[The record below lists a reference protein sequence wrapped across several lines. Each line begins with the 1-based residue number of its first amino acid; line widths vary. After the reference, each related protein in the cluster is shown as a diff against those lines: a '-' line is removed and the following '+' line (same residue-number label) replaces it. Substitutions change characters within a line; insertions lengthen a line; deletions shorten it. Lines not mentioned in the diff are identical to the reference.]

1 MSGTKDFGVVLVTAP
16 DRRTARRLA
25 REVVGRRLAA
35 CANLVSGIDSI
46 YWWQGRV
53 ETGRETLM
61 ILKTTRSR
69 WPALMACLRE
79 HHPYDTPEIIR
90 LPVAAGDA
98 RYLRWLRESVRVRG
112 AGAAR
117 APERR
122 KTAPGSRGG
131 VRS

>member
-1 MSGTKDFGVVLVTAP
+1 MSGTSDFGVVLVTAP

-35 CANLVSGIDSI
+35 CANLVSGIESI
-46 YWWQGRV
+46 YWWQGRI

-79 HHPYDTPEIIR
+79 HHPYDTPEIVR
-90 LPVAAGDA
+90 LPIAAGDA
-98 RYLRWLRESVRVRG
+98 RYLRWLRESVRPPAAAA
-112 AGAAR
+112 AGALK
-117 APERR
+117 R
-122 KTAPGSRGG
+122 KTAPANRGG
-131 VRS
+131 ARS